1 VLVLLPPSE
10 GKAPSPRRGRSLAL
24 EGLSFPELTATRS
37 MLLGALV
44 DLCSPSGAGED
55 EEAAARA
62 SQVLGLS
69 PGLAGE
75 IARNRALVTAPA
87 RPAADL
93 YTGVL
98 YDALG
103 LATLP
108 ADARRRANRT
118 LLVFSGLWGL
128 LRPADRV
135 PAYRLSADVVL
146 PGLGTLA
153 SVWREPLA
161 ATMADVAA
169 KGVVLD
175 LRSTSYA
182 ALWRPTGSLADRMV
196 TLRVLQ
202 ERRPGDPTS
211 RVVVSHFNKAT
222 KGRLVRA
229 LLVSGAS
236 PRKPADLV
244 GLIGDL
250 GFVAEPTPG
259 AVHKPGRSYQLD
271 VVVADL

>member
-1 VLVLLPPSE
+1 MLVD
-10 GKAPSPRRGRSLAL
+10 
-24 EGLSFPELTATRS
+24 
-37 MLLGALV
+37 ALV
-44 DLCSPSGAGED
+44 DLCSPGSGHD
-55 EEAAARA
+55 EAAEARA
-62 SQVLGLS
+62 SKVLGLS
-69 PGLAGE
+69 PGLVGE
-75 IARNRALVTAPA
+75 IARNRALLTAPA

-108 ADARRRANRT
+108 ADARRRANRS

-161 ATMADVAA
+161 AAMADLAA
-169 KGVVLD
+169 KGIVLD

-182 ALWRPTGSLADRMV
+182 ALWRPTGSLADRTV
-196 TLRVLQ
+196 TVRVLQ
-202 ERRPGDPTS
+202 ERRSGDPTS

-229 LLVSGAS
+229 LLLSGAS

-250 GFVAEPTPG
+250 GFVAEPSPG
-259 AVHKPGRSYQLD
+259 TVRRAGRPYQLD
-271 VVVADL
+271 IVVADL